1 MRNTTFIWITLGLIG
16 CTKIPFLT
24 RSADKNPEEM
34 VRAFLTL
41 SASASDAKDK
51 KSIQE
56 MCHGEM
62 KRIFERMSDEMFTMS
77 YLSKQVDLKGV
88 EIVQSSQDKEV
99 ARIRYRVNVENKQ
112 GTDTTHETN
121 EREVELS
128 RVDGQWRID
137 SIRPVGSDQIAFSRG
152 MIF

>member
-1 MRNTTFIWITLGLIG
+1 MKAILPILFIFVVS
-16 CTKIPFLT
+16 CTKIPFLSRNAEKT
-24 RSADKNPEEM
+24 PEE
-34 VRAFLTL
+34 VLRKFLKV
-41 SASASDAKDK
+41 SAEASDSKDK
-51 KSIQE
+51 TTIQE

-77 YLSKQVDLKGV
+77 YLSKQLELKGV
-88 EIVQSSQDKEV
+88 EIVQSTVEKEV
-99 ARIRYRVNVENKQ
+99 ARLRYKIEVENRQ

-121 EREVELS
+121 EREVELT

-152 MIF
+152 MVF